1 MEDKGNSHLKYKVL
15 DLITNLRL
23 EQNILN
29 DCKNGPN
36 LKKRRE
42 KPQPDAG

>member
-23 EQNILN
+23 EANLLN
-29 DCKNGPN
+29 PEKNGPN
-36 LKKRRE
+36 LKKRKE
-42 KPQPDAG
+42 KP